1 MLNSTAIVLAL
12 AEACLAADV
21 TLSSAALTKLY
32 VLSKQEPS
40 EVIECVLCF
49 LKDTGPGKVWH
60 LFTFLLGNRRT
71 F

>member
-1 MLNSTAIVLAL
+1 MINMTAIVLAL

-32 VLSKQEPS
+32 VLSKQNAN

-49 LKDTGPGKVWH
+49 LKDTGPGKV
-60 LFTFLLGNRRT
+60 
-71 F
+71 